1 MSRSIR
7 IVPLLLLALALPASA
22 VAKQTEI
29 KGPAILAGT
38 AFVGGELTM
47 ASLDEQ
53 RPFTFQGRAGYVGF
67 LDLAG
72 DLKVRCTGSGE
83 AKSKET
89 DKGRVYI
96 CMGRG
101 GVAHVLGSHFRFRGF
116 ALRYRILVP
125 EGASGEIHGRYVIC
139 GDGGDKA
146 ERACAAPADGERNAD
161 RGNRSTDRGE
171 RKADRGDR
179 KDDAGKGDAGKG
191 DSGQEK
197 QPSLAELAAMLAAK
211 K

>member
-1 MSRSIR
+1 MWRSIR
-7 IVPLLLLALALPASA
+7 IVPLLLFALALPATA
-22 VAKQTEI
+22 TAKQQEL
-29 KGPAILAGT
+29 KGPATLAGA

-53 RPFTFQGRAGYVGF
+53 RPLTFRGRAGYVGF

-72 DLKVRCTGSGE
+72 DLKVRCAGTGE

-89 DKGRVYI
+89 DRGRVYM

-101 GVAHVLGSHFRFRGF
+101 GVAQAVGSHFRFRGF
-116 ALRYRILVP
+116 ALRYRIQVP
-125 EGASGEIHGRYVIC
+125 EGAGGEIHGRYVIC

-146 ERACAAPADGERNAD
+146 ERACAAPADGEDNAERGD
-161 RGNRSTDRGE
+161 RGADRGE

-179 KDDAGKGDAGKG
+179 KADRGERKDDAG
-191 DSGQEK
+191 SEK
-197 QPSLAELAAMLAAK
+197 QPSLADLAAMLAAK

>member
-1 MSRSIR
+1 MWRSIR
-7 IVPLLLLALALPASA
+7 IVPLLLLALALPATA
-22 VAKQTEI
+22 TAKQKEI
-29 KGPAILAGT
+29 KGPATLAGA

-53 RPFTFQGRAGYVGF
+53 RPLTFRGRAGYVGF

-72 DLKVRCTGSGE
+72 DLKVRCAGKGE

-89 DKGRVYI
+89 DKGRVFM

-101 GVAHVLGSHFRFRGF
+101 GVVHALGSHFRFRGF
-116 ALRYRILVP
+116 ALRYRIQVP

-139 GDGGDKA
+139 AEGDDKA
-146 ERACAAPADGERNAD
+146 ERACAAGGDDERKAERGD
-161 RGNRSTDRGE
+161 RKAERGE
-171 RKADRGDR
+171 RKAENGER
-179 KDDAGKGDAGKG
+179 KDDAG
-191 DSGQEK
+191 SEK
-197 QPSLAELAAMLAAK
+197 QPSLADLAAMLAAK

>member
-1 MSRSIR
+1 MWRSIK

-22 VAKQTEI
+22 VAKQNEI

-53 RPFTFQGRAGYVGF
+53 RPFVFRGRAGYIGF

-72 DLKVRCTGSGE
+72 DLKVRCAGKGE
-83 AKSKET
+83 VRSKET

-101 GVAHVLGSHFRFRGF
+101 GVAQALGSHFRFRGF
-116 ALRYRILVP
+116 AMRYRIHVP
-125 EGASGEIHGRYVIC
+125 AGASGEIHGRYVIC
-139 GDGGDKA
+139 ADGGDKA
-146 ERACAAPADGERNAD
+146 ERACAAPADGQRTED
-161 RGNRSTDRGE
+161 GSTDRGAA
-171 RKADRGDR
+171 R
-179 KDDAGKGDAGKG
+179 DAGRGDAGKG
-191 DSGQEK
+191 DDGKEK

>member
-1 MSRSIR
+1 MWRSIR
-7 IVPLLLLALALPASA
+7 IVPLLLLALALPAA
-22 VAKQTEI
+22 AMAKQTEI
-29 KGPAILAGT
+29 TGPATLAGA

-53 RPFTFQGRAGYVGF
+53 RPFVFAGRAGYVGF

-72 DLKVRCTGSGE
+72 DLKVRCTGKGE
-83 AKSKET
+83 SNSKET

-101 GVAHVLGSHFRFRGF
+101 GAAKVIGSHFRFRGF
-116 ALRYRILVP
+116 ALRYRIQVP

-139 GDGGDKA
+139 GDGSDKA
-146 ERACAAPADGERNAD
+146 ERACKSDDGPARGEGDKA
-161 RGNRSTDRGE
+161 DRGE
-171 RKADRGDR
+171 RKADRGD
-179 KDDAGKGDAGKG
+179 GKADPG
-191 DSGQEK
+191 SEK
-197 QPSLAELAAMLAAK
+197 QPSLADLAAALAAK